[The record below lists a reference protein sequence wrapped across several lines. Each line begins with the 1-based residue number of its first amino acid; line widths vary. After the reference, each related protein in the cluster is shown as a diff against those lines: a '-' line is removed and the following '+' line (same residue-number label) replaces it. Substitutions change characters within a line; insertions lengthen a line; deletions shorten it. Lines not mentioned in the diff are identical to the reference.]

1 MFAVPAVASAASCP
15 ASATTTPF
23 TQWGDTGSYFP
34 LPGGNFESAPAAS
47 GWIVHRA
54 ELTAGN
60 EPFHVGAGTDANSL
74 TIDGGGHAV
83 SPAFCID
90 NAMPYLRLFARS
102 LGTNGTLDVRL
113 VVQTPVGLVSA
124 PFSRVA
130 DLASGSMPSWAPTDR
145 LNLADG
151 VTENAGR
158 TGPAR
163 LVFSVAGRT
172 GWQIDDIYV
181 DPYRMG

>member
-1 MFAVPAVASAASCP
+1 MFAIPAVASAASCP

-34 LPGGNFESAPAAS
+34 LAGGNFESAPATS
-47 GWIVHRA
+47 GWTLQRA
-54 ELTAGN
+54 ELAAGN
-60 EPFHVGAGTDANSL
+60 EPFYVGAGTDANSL

-90 NAMPYLRLFARS
+90 NAMPYLRFFARS
-102 LGTNGTLDVRL
+102 LGTTGSLDVRL

-130 DLASGSMPSWAPTDR
+130 DLASGSMPAWAPTGR

-151 VTENAGR
+151 VTGTAER
-158 TGPAR
+158 TGAAR
-163 LVFSVAGRT
+163 LVFSAAGRA